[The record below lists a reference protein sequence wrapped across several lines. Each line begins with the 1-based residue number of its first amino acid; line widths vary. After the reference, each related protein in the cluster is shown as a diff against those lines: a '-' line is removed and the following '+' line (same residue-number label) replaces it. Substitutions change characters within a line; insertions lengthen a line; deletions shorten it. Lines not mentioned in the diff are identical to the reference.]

1 MITEINNKTNL
12 SEHFTLGELTK
23 TKTGISNVPNEEQ
36 VKNLRRLCGWL
47 EMLLERSPKGGY
59 WLHFAVRPTGNRRIV
74 RLVQT

>member
-36 VKNLRRLCGWL
+36 VKNLRSQANGQSKNS
-47 EMLLERSPKGGY
+47 EADADVS
-59 WLHFAVRPTGNRRIV
+59 
-74 RLVQT
+74 

>member
-47 EMLLERSPKGGY
+47 ELLLERSPKGSY